1 MDDDFEPSA
10 STPALNLA
18 SHLLSAQSAGE
29 TISRATSP
37 GLPSETSLS
46 DNKRYRPRT
55 FAYFDHLPYSVE
67 EDAQRDAALEG
78 ILKEL
83 YIAVKAQDFSPGALH
98 WTRQLQAWLSLKFDM
113 PHELRARLAKLYFY
127 LALAPGLD
135 TSVADRFSRMV
146 VTLTRKKHFLKP
158 QQDLVLDW
166 RPLWKEIKTIV
177 LPSEAPPH
185 HSALRKGMKHIWKLC
200 LNAQGYFDPKE
211 RYAMLQEV
219 LPYFSTSDL
228 SDGFIVLGI
237 LNVLMPTAPAPPTE
251 PYSQPADFLPTF
263 FHLWSLVSRSRIV
276 DNQLLD
282 IISRL
287 SRDFLPCLYVPFGEH
302 GIFTR
307 EQSDLIFTAILRLTD
322 IPVGQANSPYSNV
335 DYSAGMAMF
344 LEKDR
349 KKHPVTYI
357 IARWIIHS
365 LSPHCLGQ
373 ESSIMNSLEG
383 LLESVDTFFHP
394 SNHGSWTRM
403 LAQLTYYLSELFVS
417 RWCKEQNGEMDTP
430 ADRKIDPELKKRFVL
445 CLREVT
451 FMGLYGKGSSV
462 TSMYFGALQ
471 NLTFLEPDLMLPGA
485 LQRFYPSLQGLV
497 EVHRTTSSL
506 IGLQMIANV
515 MTREKGF
522 RCHITA
528 LLALALPGID
538 ANDLNKT
545 QYTLNFIQTVA
556 YSIPFVN
563 LAKENSKIHDT
574 GLAMQ
579 WVQQEMDRM
588 EVEGQNVKIDYKNE
602 LSDEDEA
609 NIVRSSTAGFAE
621 FVLTLM
627 GKVFTL
633 LENLP
638 DASHVR
644 SGSPEDNIINT
655 LPAALT
661 PIFATLSPELFDM
674 TLEKLAT
681 FVSSH
686 VVHQARDAIAWICNA
701 FCKVNPEK
709 TLKIFIPMLIVN
721 IRHEID
727 SNGAASDRS
736 SGTEIL
742 PRDRALVW
750 HISILSMCVVHVG
763 SEVLNYKKDLFD
775 IAEYMQQKCRG
786 LATIHISNFIHHLL
800 LNLTHTYPVD
810 TALYEPDVI
819 KRGLDIDDW
828 GKTTKPS
835 DLTIRWH
842 RPKVEEIEF
851 AVELFESQT
860 GAAMRRLEALM
871 SDAPPVSR
879 SGKNKE
885 WSDEMSRQLSQLRLV
900 VSGVATLFDPK
911 RASGEVSNTGGAM
924 NGAPNGTTNGGSG
937 DVDMLDDDGDEADIN
952 NPLAEAGEDDE
963 TKPQFKYQA
972 GYLLTPG
979 SQLYER
985 IHGLREAIGKL
996 LSQTH
1001 SFLNTHQEDDVAC
1014 FTALYSTYR
1023 TWITDV
1029 GFERSAHPLD
1039 RLLRLYKADVAPF
1052 KISGLRKQY
1061 PRPLLVK
1068 RADGYQQQRVKHNST
1083 IRRKSGLDKQLLLDL
1098 AASSVS
1104 SYADVRRI
1112 AQGAQDASVK
1122 ALIGGRPLVIPVIL
1136 ERFSKALDELDH
1148 DRIKGAMYTLLFT
1161 SLLKTLMKDWRF
1173 APELMRLFIRAA
1185 GVDKASIQSLGTT
1198 AVYPL
1203 IEFGKRFELMV
1214 ITDDEIVDLI
1224 KPDDDCSKVIETRHA
1239 FIVDRRAKVEKKKAS
1254 LGLELIELAKNT
1266 HWKTATRC
1274 AVFATNLSIR
1284 FDSIAPPQFIELV
1297 ANGTNDQHPGL
1308 RANYL
1313 SAFSMLFSAIDQ
1325 RAVYKHNYRDYL
1337 LEKESETNK
1346 ITVHVPRGDAEFT
1359 ANFLENFRHPEAA
1372 EYLVDAD
1379 HPGWLAWGKSFQA
1392 AKVKTQRF
1400 DDYDELERAVRKQIG
1415 NLLTRQWL
1423 AKFFDHLKQEP
1434 RDTNA
1439 DRFRTSNVV
1448 LLMHVLDLM
1457 HSGETAMKFDDVKE
1471 LTTDVFGDGS
1481 DKHQHRATA
1490 EILGALLSG
1499 LADVPIEIKNRV
1511 WAFALPL
1518 VLSIFADNLTPEN
1531 QTYWI
1536 TFLHFLMDSKDP
1548 RRAHDLVAKLS
1559 SFRLDMNSNAA
1570 FKESSKVQLLEF
1582 MINDSGWHFRDEKP
1596 ILEDF
1601 LAHIDHPYKSVR
1613 EAMGRV
1619 IATIYR
1625 TRYHESFENVDTLL
1639 EKNKAESSIGI
1650 RPYKQTKEFDTT
1662 MQDVFDR
1669 LEKWR
1674 HERTPGQQTP
1684 SSYTSGSKTVLTWLD
1699 NTLSSQECTQLIP
1712 YFPDLFVDQLLHMMD
1727 VKEDP
1732 EMMRLA
1738 YHVYRHLPN
1747 IPFRTGEDGPFI
1759 TALIRLGTS
1768 STSWH
1773 QRLRALVNMQVIYFR
1788 RLFLMDSENRKRL
1801 FDAVGDMLAD
1811 AQLEVR
1817 TVAGATLAGMIRCS
1831 PVAIRNPI
1839 IEKLKSRFETQLQR
1853 NPMPKKRTPGTETP
1867 LDNTQKVIK
1876 RHAAVL
1882 GLGAL
1887 IEAFPYATPPPE
1899 WMPQV
1904 LALLARR
1911 AASDPGVVGKATKSI
1926 LSEFKK
1932 TRQDSWAV
1940 DQKYFTPDQLED
1952 LEGVLWKSY
1961 FA

>member
-1 MDDDFEPSA
+1 MEEAFNASSA
-10 STPALNLA
+10 PAFNLA
-18 SHLLSAQSAGE
+18 SHLLNPQAVGE

-37 GLPSETSLS
+37 GLPSDVSIDES
-46 DNKRYRPRT
+46 KRYRPRT
-55 FAYFDHLPYSVE
+55 FAYFQHLPYPVE
-67 EDAQRDAALEG
+67 EEARRDAALQG
-78 ILKEL
+78 ILTQL
-83 YIAVKAQDFSPGALH
+83 YIAIKAEDFSPGALH
-98 WTRQLQAWLSLKFDM
+98 WTRQLQAWLSLK
-113 PHELRARLAKLYFY
+113 
-127 LALAPGLD
+127 
-135 TSVADRFSRMV
+135 
-146 VTLTRKKHFLKP
+146 KKHFLKP
-158 QQDLVLDW
+158 QEDLILDW

-177 LPSEAPPH
+177 LPGEAPSH
-185 HSALRKGMKHIWKLC
+185 HASLRRGLKHLWKLC
-200 LNAQGYFDPKE
+200 LHAQSYFDPKE
-211 RYAMLQEV
+211 RYVMLEEI

-228 SDGFIVLGI
+228 SDAFIVLGI
-237 LNVLMPTAPAPPTE
+237 LNVLMPTTPAPPTE
-251 PYSQPADFLPTF
+251 PLSQPSDYLPTF
-263 FHLWSLVSRSRIV
+263 FHLWSLVSRSKVV
-276 DNQLLD
+276 DNTLLD
-282 IISRL
+282 IFSRL
-287 SRDFLPCLYVPFGEH
+287 ARDYLSCLHVPFGEH

-322 IPVGQANSPYSNV
+322 IPVGQANSPYSNI

-344 LEKDR
+344 LEKDK

-357 IARWIIHS
+357 IARWIVSS
-365 LSPHCLGQ
+365 LSPHCLEK
-373 ESSIMNSLEG
+373 ESSILNSLEG

-403 LAQLTYYLSELFVS
+403 LSQLTYYLSELFVS
-417 RWCKEQNGEMDTP
+417 RWNKEQDGEMDTP
-430 ADRKIDPELKKRFVL
+430 PDRRINAELKRRFVL

-462 TSMYFGALQ
+462 TSMYFGVLQ

-515 MTREKGF
+515 MARQKGF

-574 GLAMQ
+574 SLAMQ
-579 WVQQEMDRM
+579 WVQGEMDRM
-588 EVEGQNVKIDYKNE
+588 EAEGQDVKIDYKNE

-609 NIVRSSTAGFAE
+609 DIARSSTAGFAE
-621 FVLTLM
+621 FVLTLL

-661 PIFATLSPELFDM
+661 PMFASLSPELFDM

-686 VVHQARDAIAWICNA
+686 VVHQARDAMAWICNA
-701 FCKVNPEK
+701 LCKVNPEK
-709 TLKIFIPMLIVN
+709 TLKVFIRMIIVN

-763 SEVLNYKKDLFD
+763 REVLNYKKDLFD
-775 IAEYMQQKCRG
+775 IAEYMQEKCRG
-786 LATIHISNFIHHLL
+786 LPTIHISNFIHHLL
-800 LNLTHTYPVD
+800 LNLTHTYPID
-810 TALYEPDVI
+810 TALYEPNVI
-819 KRGLDIDDW
+819 ARGLDIDDW
-828 GKTTKPS
+828 GKTTKPA

-842 RPKVEEIEF
+842 RPVMEEIQF
-851 AVELFESQT
+851 AIDLFESQA
-860 GAAMRRLEALM
+860 GAAMRRLKALM
-871 SDAPPVSR
+871 SDDPPVTR
-879 SGKNKE
+879 GGKNKE
-885 WSDEMSRQLSQLRLV
+885 WSDETSRQLSQLRLV
-900 VSGVATLFDPK
+900 ISGVATLFDPK
-911 RASGEVSNTGGAM
+911 RASGEANSHGDRTGAV
-924 NGAPNGTTNGGSG
+924 NGDSG
-937 DVDMLDDDGDEADIN
+937 DVIMHDDDDDDETEADD
-952 NPLAEAGEDDE
+952 PLAEASEDDE

-972 GYLLTPG
+972 GFLLSPN
-979 SQLYER
+979 SPLYNR
-985 IHGLREAIGKL
+985 IHELREDIGEL
-996 LSQTH
+996 LSETH
-1001 SFLNTHQEDDVAC
+1001 SFLNKHQEDDVAC

-1039 RLLRLYKADVAPF
+1039 RLLRLYKADVGPF
-1052 KISGLRKQY
+1052 KISGLRKEY

-1068 RADGYQQQRVKHNST
+1068 RADGYQQQRVKHNAT
-1083 IRRKSGLDKQLLLDL
+1083 IRRKSRLDKKLLLDL
-1098 AASSVS
+1098 AESSIS

-1136 ERFSKALDELDH
+1136 ERFRKALDEMDH

-1173 APELMRLFIRAA
+1173 APELMRLYIRTA
-1185 GVDKASIQSLGTT
+1185 GVDKTSIQNLGST

-1214 ITDDEIVDLI
+1214 LMDGDIVDLI
-1224 KPDDDCSKVIETRHA
+1224 KPEEDCSKAIEMRHA
-1239 FIVDRRAKVEKKKAS
+1239 FIAERRMKVEKEKAS
-1254 LGLELIELAKNT
+1254 LGLELIELARES
-1266 HWKTATRC
+1266 HWKTASRC
-1274 AVFATNLSIR
+1274 AIFATNLSIR
-1284 FDSIAPPQFIELV
+1284 FNSIAPPQFIELV
-1297 ANGTNDQHPGL
+1297 ASGTNDPHPGL

-1313 SAFSMLFSAIDQ
+1313 SAFSLVFSAIDQ
-1325 RAVYKHNYRDYL
+1325 RAVYGHSYRDYL
-1337 LEKESETNK
+1337 LGKEHVTNK
-1346 ITVHVPRGDAEFT
+1346 TIVPVPKGGAGFT
-1359 ANFLENFRHPEAA
+1359 AKHLDDFNHPENA
-1372 EYLVDAD
+1372 EYFIDSD
-1379 HPGWLAWGKSFQA
+1379 HPGWLVWGKTFHA
-1392 AKVKTQRF
+1392 LKAKSQKF
-1400 DDYDELERAVRKQIG
+1400 DGYDDLERTTRKQIG
-1415 NLLTRQWL
+1415 RLLNRQWL

-1434 RDTNA
+1434 RDTSA

-1448 LLMHVLDLM
+1448 LLMHVFDLM
-1457 HSGETAMKFDDVKE
+1457 HYGETEIKFEDVKE
-1471 LTTDVFGDGS
+1471 LTTEVYGDGS

-1490 EILGALLSG
+1490 EILGAMLAG
-1499 LADVPIEIKNRV
+1499 LTDSPAAIKKLV
-1511 WAFALPL
+1511 WDFTLPL
-1518 VLSIFADNLTPEN
+1518 IVNIFADSLTPEN
-1531 QTYWI
+1531 QTYWV

-1548 RRAHDLVAKLS
+1548 RRAHELVTKLS

-1582 MINDSGWHFRDEKP
+1582 LINDSGWHFRHEKP
-1596 ILEDF
+1596 ILDNF
-1601 LAHIDHPYKSVR
+1601 LTHIDHPYKSVR

-1625 TRYHESFENVDTLL
+1625 TRYYESFENVNVML
-1639 EKNKAESSIGI
+1639 EQNKAASSIGI
-1650 RPYKQTKEFDTT
+1650 RPYKADQELASTIK
-1662 MQDVFDR
+1662 DVFDR
-1669 LEKWR
+1669 LETWR
-1674 HERTPGQQTP
+1674 QQRTPGQQTP
-1684 SSYTSGSKTVLTWLD
+1684 SPYTSGSKTVLTWLD

-1712 YFPDLFVDQLLHMMD
+1712 FFPDPFVDQLLHMMD

-1732 EMMRLA
+1732 ELMRLA

-1759 TALIRLGTS
+1759 AALIRLGTT

-1788 RLFLMDSENRKRL
+1788 RLFLMDTSHREML
-1801 FDAVGDMLAD
+1801 FDAVGDMLGD
-1811 AQLEVR
+1811 TQLEVR

-1839 IEKLKSRFETQLQR
+1839 IATLKSRFETQLAR

-1867 LDNTQKVIK
+1867 SGDTQKVIK

-1887 IEAFPYATPPPE
+1887 IEAFPYATPPPS
-1899 WMPQV
+1899 WMPEV

-1911 AASDPGVVGKATKSI
+1911 AASDPGVVGKATKGV

-1932 TRQDSWAV
+1932 TRQDSWVV
-1940 DQKYFTPDQLED
+1940 DQKYFTSEQLED

>member
-1 MDDDFEPSA
+1 MDEAFDPSSA
-10 STPALNLA
+10 RAFNLA
-18 SHLLSAQSAGE
+18 SHVLNSQPIGE

-37 GLPSETSLS
+37 GLPSEASTD

-55 FAYFDHLPYSVE
+55 FAYFQLLPYPVE
-67 EDAQRDAALEG
+67 EESRRDAALQG
-78 ILKEL
+78 ILKQL
-83 YIAVKAQDFSPGALH
+83 YIAVKAEDFSPGALH
-98 WTRQLQAWLSLKFDM
+98 WTRQLQAWLSLKFDL
-113 PHELRARLAKLYFY
+113 PHGLRANLAKLYFH

-135 TSVADRFSRMV
+135 SSAADKFSRMV

-158 QQDLVLDW
+158 QEDLVLDW
-166 RPLWKEIKTIV
+166 RPLWKDIKTIV
-177 LPSEAPPH
+177 LPAEAASH
-185 HSALRKGMKHIWKLC
+185 TTSLRRGLKHLWKLC
-200 LNAQGYFDPKE
+200 LHSQSYFDPKE
-211 RYAMLQEV
+211 RYTMLQEI

-251 PYSQPADFLPTF
+251 PLSQPSDFMPTF
-263 FHLWSLVSRSRIV
+263 FHLWSLISRSKVV
-276 DNQLLD
+276 DSTLLD
-282 IISRL
+282 IFSRL
-287 SRDFLPCLYVPFGEH
+287 ARDYLSCLHVPFGEH

-307 EQSDLIFTAILRLTD
+307 EQSDLIFTAVLRLTD

-344 LEKDR
+344 LEKDK

-357 IARWIIHS
+357 IARWIVSSI
-365 LSPHCLGQ
+365 SPHCLEK
-373 ESSIMNSLEG
+373 ESSILNSLEG
-383 LLESVDTFFHP
+383 LMESVDTFFHP

-403 LAQLTYYLSELFVS
+403 LSQLTYYLSELFVS
-417 RWCKEQNGEMDTP
+417 RWCKEQSGEMDTP
-430 ADRKIDPELKKRFVL
+430 VDRRVNAELKRRFVL

-506 IGLQMIANV
+506 IGLQMIANI
-515 MTREKGF
+515 MAREKGF

-574 GLAMQ
+574 SLAMQ
-579 WVQQEMDRM
+579 WVQGEMDRM
-588 EVEGQNVKIDYKNE
+588 EAEGQDVQIDYKNE

-609 NIVRSSTAGFAE
+609 DIARSSTAGFAE
-621 FVLTLM
+621 FVLTLL

-661 PIFATLSPELFDM
+661 PMFASLSPELFDM
-674 TLEKLAT
+674 AVEKLAT

-686 VVHQARDAIAWICNA
+686 VVHQARDAMAWICNA
-701 FCKVNPEK
+701 LCKVNPEK
-709 TLKIFIPMLIVN
+709 TLKVFIPMLIVN

-750 HISILSMCVVHVG
+750 HISILSMCAVHVG

-775 IAEYMQQKCRG
+775 IAEYMQEKCRG
-786 LATIHISNFIHHLL
+786 LPAIHISNFIHHLL

-819 KRGLDIDDW
+819 QRGLDINDW
-828 GKTTKPS
+828 GKTTKPA

-842 RPKVEEIEF
+842 RPVMEEIQF
-851 AVELFESQT
+851 AIELFESQT
-860 GAAMRRLEALM
+860 GSAMRRLEALM
-871 SDAPPVSR
+871 SDKPPVSR
-879 SGKNKE
+879 GGKNKE
-885 WSDEMSRQLSQLRLV
+885 WSDETSRQLSQLRLV
-900 VSGVATLFDPK
+900 ISGIATLFDPK
-911 RASGEVSNTGGAM
+911 RASGEA
-924 NGAPNGTTNGGSG
+924 NGHHTNFGILNGDS
-937 DVDMLDDDGDEADIN
+937 DDLIMQDDDDEAESDD
-952 NPLAEAGEDDE
+952 PLAEAGEDDE

-979 SQLYER
+979 TPLYNR
-985 IHGLREAIGKL
+985 IHGLRDDIGRL
-996 LSQTH
+996 LSRTH
-1001 SFLNTHQEDDVAC
+1001 SWLNANQEDDVAC
-1014 FTALYSTYR
+1014 FTALYSAYR

-1039 RLLRLYKADVAPF
+1039 RLIRLYKADIAPF
-1052 KISGLRKQY
+1052 KISGLRKHY
-1061 PRPLLVK
+1061 PRPLLIK

-1083 IRRKSGLDKQLLLDL
+1083 VRRKSELDKQLLLDL
-1098 AASSVS
+1098 AESSVS

-1136 ERFSKALDELDH
+1136 ERFRKALDEMDH

-1161 SLLKTLMKDWRF
+1161 SLLKTLMRDWRF
-1173 APELMRLFIRAA
+1173 APDLMRLYIKTA
-1185 GVDKASIQSLGTT
+1185 GVDKTSIQTLGTT

-1214 ITDDEIVDLI
+1214 ITDNEIVDLI
-1224 KPDDDCSKVIETRHA
+1224 RPEEDCSRAIETRHD
-1239 FIVDRRAKVEKKKAS
+1239 FIVERRAKVETKKAS
-1254 LGLELIELAKNT
+1254 LGLELIDLARET
-1266 HWKTATRC
+1266 HWKTASRC
-1274 AVFATNLSIR
+1274 AIFATNLSIR
-1284 FDSIAPPQFIELV
+1284 FDSIAPAEFIELV
-1297 ANGTNDQHPGL
+1297 ANGTNDPHPGL

-1313 SAFSMLFSAIDQ
+1313 SAFSLVFSAIDQ
-1325 RAVYKHNYRDYL
+1325 RAVYKHSYRNYL
-1337 LEKESETNK
+1337 QEKEYETNK
-1346 ITVHVPRGDAEFT
+1346 ITVPVPKGDAEFT
-1359 ANFLENFRHPEAA
+1359 AKYLDDFNHPEKA

-1379 HPGWLAWGKSFQA
+1379 YPGWLVWGKSFHA
-1392 AKVKTQRF
+1392 SKERTRRF
-1400 DDYDELERAVRKQIG
+1400 DGYDDLERATRKHIG
-1415 NLLTRQWL
+1415 SLLDRPWL

-1434 RDTNA
+1434 RDTSA

-1448 LLMHVLDLM
+1448 LLMHVFDLM
-1457 HSGETAMKFDDVKE
+1457 HAGETKVTFEDVKE
-1471 LTTDVFGDGS
+1471 LTIEVYGDGS

-1490 EILGALLSG
+1490 EILGAMLVG
-1499 LADVPIEIKNRV
+1499 LPESPAETRKPV
-1511 WAFALPL
+1511 WAFTLPL
-1518 VLSIFADNLTPEN
+1518 IVNIFADSLTPEN
-1531 QTYWI
+1531 QTYWV
-1536 TFLHFLMDSKDP
+1536 TFLHFLLDSKDP
-1548 RRAHDLVAKLS
+1548 RRAYDLITKLS

-1582 MINDSGWHFRDEKP
+1582 MINDNGWHFRHEKP
-1596 ILEDF
+1596 ILDDF

-1619 IATIYR
+1619 ISTIYR
-1625 TRYHESFENVDTLL
+1625 TRYHESFESVNALL
-1639 EKNKAESSIGI
+1639 EQNKTESSIGI
-1650 RPYKQTKEFDTT
+1650 RPYKPTEEFVATVK
-1662 MQDVFDR
+1662 DVFDR
-1669 LEKWR
+1669 LEVWR
-1674 HERTPGQQTP
+1674 QQRTPGQQTP
-1684 SSYTSGSKTVLTWLD
+1684 SPYTSGSKTVLTWLD

-1712 YFPDLFVDQLLHMMD
+1712 FFPDPFVDQLLHMMD

-1732 EMMRLA
+1732 ELMRLA

-1759 TALIRLGTS
+1759 AALIRLGTT

-1788 RLFLMDSENRKRL
+1788 RLFLMDTSNRELL

-1811 AQLEVR
+1811 TQLEVR

-1839 IEKLKSRFETQLQR
+1839 IAALKSRFETQLAR
-1853 NPMPKKRTPGTETP
+1853 NPMPKKKTPGTETP
-1867 LDNTQKVIK
+1867 SGDTQKVIK

-1887 IEAFPYATPPPE
+1887 IEAFPYATPPPS
-1899 WMPQV
+1899 WMPEV

-1911 AASDPGVVGKATKSI
+1911 AASDPGVIGKATKGI

-1940 DQKYFTPDQLED
+1940 DQKYFTLEQLED

>member
-1 MDDDFEPSA
+1 MDESFNPST
-10 STPALNLA
+10 SVPFSLA
-18 SHLLSAQSAGE
+18 AHILTSQPVGE
-29 TISRATSP
+29 TVSRATSP
-37 GLPSETSLS
+37 GLPSEVSL
-46 DNKRYRPRT
+46 DDKRYRPRT
-55 FAYFDHLPYSVE
+55 FAYFRLLPYPVE
-67 EDAQRDAALEG
+67 EESRRDAALDG
-78 ILKEL
+78 ILKQL
-83 YIAVKAQDFSPGALH
+83 YIAVKAEDFSSGALH

-135 TSVADRFSRMV
+135 SSAADRFSRMV

-158 QQDLVLDW
+158 QEDLMLDW
-166 RPLWKEIKTIV
+166 RPLWKEIKSIV
-177 LPSEAPPH
+177 LPAEAPAH
-185 HSALRKGMKHIWKLC
+185 HSSLRRGLKHLWKLC
-200 LNAQGYFDPKE
+200 LHSQSYFDPKG
-211 RYAMLQEV
+211 RYAMLQEI

-228 SDGFIVLGI
+228 SDGFIVLGV
-237 LNVLMPTAPAPPTE
+237 LNVLMPTSPAPPTE
-251 PYSQPADFLPTF
+251 PLSQPTDFLPTL
-263 FHLWSLVSRSRIV
+263 FHLWSLLSRSKV
-276 DNQLLD
+276 ADNTLLD
-282 IISRL
+282 IFSRL
-287 SRDFLPCLYVPFGEH
+287 ARDYLSYSDVPFGEH

-307 EQSDLIFTAILRLTD
+307 EQSDVIFTAILRLTD
-322 IPVGQANSPYSNV
+322 IPVGQANSPYSSI

-344 LEKDR
+344 LEKDK

-357 IARWIIHS
+357 IARWIVSS
-365 LSPHCLGQ
+365 LSPHCLDT
-373 ESSIMNSLEG
+373 ESSILNSLEG
-383 LLESVDTFFHP
+383 LMESVDTFFHP

-403 LAQLTYYLSELFVS
+403 LSQLTYYLSELFVS
-417 RWCKEQNGEMDTP
+417 RWNKEQNGEMNTP
-430 ADRKIDPELKKRFVL
+430 TDRRINAELKRRFVL
-445 CLREVT
+445 CLREIT

-515 MTREKGF
+515 MCRQKGF

-538 ANDLNKT
+538 ANDLSKT

-574 GLAMQ
+574 SLAVQ
-579 WVQQEMDRM
+579 WVQGEMDRM
-588 EVEGQNVKIDYKNE
+588 EAEGQDVKIDYNNE

-609 NIVRSSTAGFAE
+609 DIARSSTAGFGE
-621 FVLTLM
+621 FVVTLL

-661 PIFATLSPELFDM
+661 PMFASLSPELFEM

-686 VVHQARDAIAWICNA
+686 VVHQARDAMAWICNA
-701 FCKVNPEK
+701 LCKVNPEK
-709 TLKIFIPMLIVN
+709 TLKVFIPMLIVN

-736 SGTEIL
+736 SGTDIL

-763 SEVLNYKKDLFD
+763 SEVLNYKKSLFD
-775 IAEYMQQKCRG
+775 IAEYMQEKCRG
-786 LATIHISNFIHHLL
+786 LPAIHISNFIHHLL
-800 LNLTHTYPVD
+800 LNLTHTYPID
-810 TALYEPDVI
+810 TALYEPEVI

-828 GKTTKPS
+828 GKTTNPA

-842 RPKVEEIEF
+842 RPSVDEITF
-851 AVELFESQT
+851 AVELFASQ
-860 GAAMRRLEALM
+860 AQSAMSRLVALM
-871 SDAPPVSR
+871 SDEPPVSR
-879 SGKNKE
+879 GGKNKE
-885 WSDEMSRQLSQLRLV
+885 WSDETSRQLNQLRLIL
-900 VSGVATLFDPK
+900 SGIATLFDPK
-911 RASGEVSNTGGAM
+911 RASGEDEDTHTLL
-924 NGAPNGTTNGGSG
+924 NGNSADVEMRDNDENGME
-937 DVDMLDDDGDEADIN
+937 DEVEADD
-952 NPLAEAGEDDE
+952 PLAEASEDDE

-979 SQLYER
+979 TDLYNR
-985 IHGLREAIGKL
+985 VHGIRVDIGEL
-996 LSQTH
+996 LSTTH
-1001 SFLNTHQEDDVAC
+1001 SFLNDHQEDDVAC
-1014 FTALYSTYR
+1014 FTALYSAYR

-1039 RLLRLYKADVAPF
+1039 RLLRLYKADIAPF

-1083 IRRKSGLDKQLLLDL
+1083 VRRKSDLDKRLLLDL
-1098 AASSVS
+1098 AESCLS

-1136 ERFSKALDELDH
+1136 ERFRKALDEMDH

-1173 APELMRLFIRAA
+1173 APELMHLYVRTA
-1185 GVDKASIQSLGTT
+1185 GVDKTSIQNLGST

-1203 IEFGKRFELMV
+1203 LEFGKRFELMV
-1214 ITDDEIVDLI
+1214 ITNDDIVDLI
-1224 KPDDDCSKVIETRHA
+1224 KPEDDCSEAIESRHA
-1239 FIVDRRAKVEKKKAS
+1239 FITNRRKQVEEKKAS
-1254 LGLELIELAKNT
+1254 LGLKLIELARQS
-1266 HWKTATRC
+1266 HWKTASRC
-1274 AVFATNLSIR
+1274 AIFATNLCIR
-1284 FDSIAPPQFIELV
+1284 FDSIAPRQFIELV
-1297 ANGTNDQHPGL
+1297 ANGTNDPHPGL

-1313 SAFSMLFSAIDQ
+1313 SAFSSVFSAIDQ
-1325 RAVYKHNYRDYL
+1325 RAIYGHSYRNYL
-1337 LEKESETNK
+1337 LEKEHETNK
-1346 ITVHVPRGDAEFT
+1346 ISVPVPKGDAEFT
-1359 ANFLENFRHPEAA
+1359 TKYLNDFTHPENA
-1372 EYLVDAD
+1372 EYLVDANY
-1379 HPGWLAWGKSFQA
+1379 PGWLVWGKSFHA
-1392 AKVKTQRF
+1392 VKAQSQRF
-1400 DDYDELERAVRKQIG
+1400 NDYDDLERAARKQIG
-1415 NLLTRQWL
+1415 SLLTKQWL

-1434 RDTNA
+1434 RDTTA

-1448 LLMHVLDLM
+1448 LLMNVFDLM
-1457 HSGETAMKFDDVKE
+1457 HYGETAIKFEDVKE
-1471 LTTDVFGDGS
+1471 LTTEVYGDGS

-1490 EILGALLSG
+1490 EILGGMLAG
-1499 LADVPIEIKNRV
+1499 LTDSPVETRDLV

-1518 VLSIFADNLTPEN
+1518 IINIFADSLTPEN
-1531 QTYWI
+1531 QSYWV
-1536 TFLHFLMDSKDP
+1536 TFLHFLVDSKDP
-1548 RRAHDLVAKLS
+1548 RRAHDLMTKLS
-1559 SFRLDMNSNAA
+1559 SFRLDMSSNAA

-1582 MINDSGWHFRDEKP
+1582 LINDGGWHFRHEKP
-1596 ILEDF
+1596 ILDDF

-1613 EAMGRV
+1613 EAIGRV

-1625 TRYHESFENVDTLL
+1625 TRYHESFQNVDILL
-1639 EKNKAESSIGI
+1639 EQNKAESSIGI
-1650 RPYKQTKEFDTT
+1650 RPYTPSEEFTASIK
-1662 MQDVFDR
+1662 DVFDR
-1669 LEKWR
+1669 IEKWR

-1684 SSYTSGSKTVLTWLD
+1684 SPYTSGSKTILTWLD
-1699 NTLSSQECTQLIP
+1699 NTLSSQECTQLVSF
-1712 YFPDLFVDQLLHMMD
+1712 FPDPFVDQLLHMMD

-1732 EMMRLA
+1732 ELMRLA

-1759 TALIRLGTS
+1759 ASLIRLGKTS
-1768 STSWH
+1768 SSWH

-1788 RLFLMDSENRKRL
+1788 RLFLMGTAHREML
-1801 FDAVGDMLAD
+1801 FDAVGDMLGD
-1811 AQLEVR
+1811 TQLEVR

-1831 PVAIRNPI
+1831 PIAIRNPI
-1839 IEKLKSRFETQLQR
+1839 ITALKSRFETQLAR

-1867 LDNTQKVIK
+1867 SGDTQKVIK

-1887 IEAFPYATPPPE
+1887 IEAFPYATPPPS
-1899 WMPQV
+1899 WMPEV

-1911 AASDPGVVGKATKSI
+1911 AASDPGVVGKATKSV

-1932 TRQDSWAV
+1932 TRQDSWVV
-1940 DQKYFTPDQLED
+1940 DQKYFTPEQLED

>member
-1 MDDDFEPSA
+1 MDEGFDPSSA
-10 STPALNLA
+10 PAFNLA
-18 SHLLSAQSAGE
+18 SHVLNSQPVGE

-37 GLPSETSLS
+37 GLPSEASTD

-55 FAYFDHLPYSVE
+55 FAYFQLLPYPVE
-67 EDAQRDAALEG
+67 EESRRDAALQG
-78 ILKEL
+78 ILKQL
-83 YIAVKAQDFSPGALH
+83 YIAVKAEDFSPGALH

-113 PHELRARLAKLYFY
+113 PHELRAKLAKFYFH

-135 TSVADRFSRMV
+135 TSAADRFSRMV

-158 QQDLVLDW
+158 QEDLVLDW
-166 RPLWKEIKTIV
+166 RPLWKDIKTIV
-177 LPSEAPPH
+177 LPGEAPSH
-185 HSALRKGMKHIWKLC
+185 HSSLRRGLKHLWKLC
-200 LNAQGYFDPKE
+200 LHSQSYFDPKE
-211 RYAMLQEV
+211 RNTMLEEM

-228 SDGFIVLGI
+228 SDAFIVLGV
-237 LNVLMPTAPAPPTE
+237 LNVLMPTGPAPPTE
-251 PYSQPADFLPTF
+251 PLSQPSDFLPTF
-263 FHLWSLVSRSRIV
+263 FHMWSLISRSKVV
-276 DNQLLD
+276 DSTLLD
-282 IISRL
+282 IFSRL
-287 SRDFLPCLYVPFGEH
+287 SRDYLPCLHVPFGEH

-344 LEKDR
+344 LEKDK

-357 IARWIIHS
+357 IARWIVHS
-365 LSPHCLGQ
+365 LSPHCLEK
-373 ESSIMNSLEG
+373 ESSVLNSLEG
-383 LLESVDTFFHP
+383 LMESVDTFFHP

-403 LAQLTYYLSELFVS
+403 LSQLTYYLSELFVS
-417 RWCKEQNGEMDTP
+417 RWSKEQNGEMDTP
-430 ADRKIDPELKKRFVL
+430 ADRKVNAELKRRFVL

-515 MTREKGF
+515 MAREKGF
-522 RCHITA
+522 RCHVTA

-574 GLAMQ
+574 SLAMQ
-579 WVQQEMDRM
+579 WVQGEMDRM
-588 EVEGQNVKIDYKNE
+588 EAEGQDVQIDYKNE

-609 NIVRSSTAGFAE
+609 DIARSSTAGFGE
-621 FVLTLM
+621 FVMTLL

-638 DASHVR
+638 DSSHVR

-661 PIFATLSPELFDM
+661 PMFASLSSELFDM
-674 TLEKLAT
+674 AVEKLAT

-686 VVHQARDAIAWICNA
+686 VVHQARDAMAWICNA
-701 FCKVNPEK
+701 LCKVNPEK
-709 TLKIFIPMLIVN
+709 TLKVFIPMLIVN

-750 HISILSMCVVHVG
+750 HISILSMCAVHVG

-775 IAEYMQQKCRG
+775 IAEYMQEKCRG
-786 LATIHISNFIHHLL
+786 LPAIHISNFIHHLL
-800 LNLTHTYPVD
+800 LNLTHTYPID

-819 KRGLDIDDW
+819 KRGLDINDW
-828 GKTTKPS
+828 GKTTKPA

-842 RPKVEEIEF
+842 RPVMEEIQF
-851 AVELFESQT
+851 AIELFESQT

-871 SDAPPVSR
+871 SDKPPVSR
-879 SGKNKE
+879 GGKNKE
-885 WSDEMSRQLSQLRLV
+885 WSDETSRQLSQLRLV
-900 VSGVATLFDPK
+900 ISGIATLFDPK
-911 RASGEVSNTGGAM
+911 RASGEANGHGNTGV
-924 NGAPNGTTNGGSG
+924 TNGDS
-937 DVDMLDDDGDEADIN
+937 DDIVMQDDDDDDETESDD
-952 NPLAEAGEDDE
+952 PLAEAGEDDE

-972 GYLLTPG
+972 GYLLAPGTP
-979 SQLYER
+979 LYNR
-985 IHGLREAIGKL
+985 IHGLRDDIGRL
-996 LSQTH
+996 LSRTH

-1039 RLLRLYKADVAPF
+1039 RLLRLYKADIAPF
-1052 KISGLRKQY
+1052 KISGLRKNY
-1061 PRPLLVK
+1061 PRPLLIK

-1083 IRRKSGLDKQLLLDL
+1083 IRRKSELDKQLLLDL
-1098 AASSVS
+1098 AESSVS

-1136 ERFSKALDELDH
+1136 ERFRKALDEMDH

-1161 SLLKTLMKDWRF
+1161 SLLKTLMRDWRF
-1173 APELMRLFIRAA
+1173 APDLMRLYIKTA
-1185 GVDKASIQSLGTT
+1185 GVDKTSIQTLGTT

-1214 ITDDEIVDLI
+1214 LTDSDTVDLI
-1224 KPDDDCSKVIETRHA
+1224 KPEDDCSKAIATRHD
-1239 FIVDRRAKVEKKKAS
+1239 FIIERRAKVEEKKAS
-1254 LGLELIELAKNT
+1254 LGLELIELARES
-1266 HWKTATRC
+1266 HWKTASRC
-1274 AVFATNLSIR
+1274 AIFATNLSVR
-1284 FDSIAPPQFIELV
+1284 FDSIVPPQFIELV
-1297 ANGTNDQHPGL
+1297 ANGTNDPHPGL

-1313 SAFSMLFSAIDQ
+1313 SAFSLVFTTIDQ
-1325 RAVYKHNYRDYL
+1325 RAVYQHSYRNYL
-1337 LEKESETNK
+1337 QEKEYETSK
-1346 ITVHVPRGDAEFT
+1346 IVVPVPKGDAEFT
-1359 ANFLENFRHPEAA
+1359 ANYLDGFNHPEKA

-1379 HPGWLAWGKSFQA
+1379 YPGWLVWGKNFHAS
-1392 AKVKTQRF
+1392 KEKPKRF
-1400 DDYDELERAVRKQIG
+1400 DGYDDLERATRKHIG
-1415 NLLTRQWL
+1415 GLLNRKWL

-1434 RDTNA
+1434 RDTTS
-1439 DRFRTSNVV
+1439 DRFRTTNVV
-1448 LLMHVLDLM
+1448 LLMHIFDLM
-1457 HSGETAMKFDDVKE
+1457 HSGETEIKLEDVKE
-1471 LTTDVFGDGS
+1471 LTTEVYGDGS

-1490 EILGALLSG
+1490 EILGAMLAG
-1499 LADVPIEIKNRV
+1499 LADSPAETKRPV

-1518 VLSIFADNLTPEN
+1518 IVDIFGDSLTPEN
-1531 QTYWI
+1531 QTYWV
-1536 TFLHFLMDSKDP
+1536 TFLHFLLDSKDP
-1548 RRAHDLVAKLS
+1548 RRAHDLVTKLS

-1582 MINDSGWHFRDEKP
+1582 MINDNGWHFRHEKP
-1596 ILEDF
+1596 ILDDF

-1625 TRYHESFENVDTLL
+1625 TRYYESFESVTALL
-1639 EKNKAESSIGI
+1639 EQNKAESSIGI
-1650 RPYKQTKEFDTT
+1650 QPYKRTEEFAATIK
-1662 MQDVFDR
+1662 DVFDR
-1669 LEKWR
+1669 LEMWR
-1674 HERTPGQQTP
+1674 QQRTPGQQTP

-1712 YFPDLFVDQLLHMMD
+1712 YFPDPFVDQLLHMMD

-1732 EMMRLA
+1732 ELMRLA

-1747 IPFRTGEDGPFI
+1747 IPFRTGEDGSFI
-1759 TALIRLGTS
+1759 AALIRLGTT

-1788 RLFLMDSENRKRL
+1788 RLFLMETSQRELL
-1801 FDAVGDMLAD
+1801 FDAVGDMLGD
-1811 AQLEVR
+1811 TQLEVR

-1839 IEKLKSRFETQLQR
+1839 IATLKSRFETQLAR

-1867 LDNTQKVIK
+1867 SGDTQKVIK

-1887 IEAFPYATPPPE
+1887 IEAFPYATPPPS
-1899 WMPQV
+1899 WMPEV

-1911 AASDPGVVGKATKSI
+1911 AASDPGVVGGATKGI

-1940 DQKYFTPDQLED
+1940 DQKYFTPEQLED